1 MSDPIL
7 SLRDVWVEYGDKIVL
22 EKVSLDIAPGSFV
35 SIVGPSGAGKS
46 TFLRLIIG
54 QEAPTRGH
62 ILLDGAPLAPEPGPE
77 RGVVF
82 QRYSVFPHLT
92 AIDNVAFG
100 LDCAGSMFL
109 GRLYGRRR
117 KAALEEAGHMLEKVG
132 LAHSRDVY
140 PAQLSG
146 GMQQR
151 LAIAQAL
158 VRKPRILL
166 LDEPFGALDRKLRE
180 AMQAE
185 LRELTRRLGITA
197 IFVTHDQEEALL
209 LSDRIAVMNAGR
221 IEQLGTPAEI
231 YEAPA
236 TRFVASFMGAD
247 NILECDLRGGAAA
260 IGGVLHA
267 VAGATGDGA
276 AAIGL
281 RPERIG
287 LEPPGNGIAARVVAA
302 VYLGAF
308 SSYRCRLE
316 GCGTDLVVRA
326 PNPQGAVTGPR
337 FVAGEAVALT
347 IAPGGL
353 RALRA

>member
-1 MSDPIL
+1 M
-7 SLRDVWVEYGDKIVL
+7 
-22 EKVSLDIAPGSFV
+22 
-35 SIVGPSGAGKS
+35 
-46 TFLRLIIG
+46 
-54 QEAPTRGH
+54 
-62 ILLDGAPLAPEPGPE
+62 
-77 RGVVF
+77 GV
-82 QRYSVFPHLT
+82 
-92 AIDNVAFG
+92 
-100 LDCAGSMFL
+100 
-109 GRLYGRRR
+109 
-117 KAALEEAGHMLEKVG
+117 
-132 LAHSRDVY
+132 
-140 PAQLSG
+140 
-146 GMQQR
+146 
-151 LAIAQAL
+151 
-158 VRKPRILL
+158 
-166 LDEPFGALDRKLRE
+166 
-180 AMQAE
+180 
-185 LRELTRRLGITA
+185 
-197 IFVTHDQEEALL
+197 
-209 LSDRIAVMNAGR
+209 
-221 IEQLGTPAEI
+221 
-231 YEAPA
+231 
-236 TRFVASFMGAD
+236 D

>member
-1 MSDPIL
+1 MAS
-7 SLRDVWVEYGDKIVL
+7 
-22 EKVSLDIAPGSFV
+22 VSLFSVSKRFGRMAAMADVSLEIPSGSFLTLL
-35 SIVGPSGAGKS
+35 GPSGCGKTTTLRSVAGLVEPD
-46 TFLRLIIG
+46 TGRIAIGGEDVTRL
-54 QEAPTRGH
+54 PVHRR
-62 ILLDGAPLAPEPGPE
+62 DLAM
-77 RGVVF
+77 VF
-82 QRYSVFPHLT
+82 QSHALFPHMRVL
-92 AIDNVAFG
+92 DNVAFG
-100 LDCAGSMFL
+100 LRMR
-109 GRLYGRRR
+109 GRDRADRHAAARR
-117 KAALEEAGHMLEKVG
+117 ALELVR
-132 LAHSRDVY
+132 LAEFAERWPHE
-140 PAQLSG
+140 LSG
-146 GMQQR
+146 GQQQR
-151 LAIAQAL
+151 VALARAL
-158 VRKPRILL
+158 VVDPRVLL

-236 TRFVASFMGAD
+236 TRFVASFMGVD

-316 GCGTDLVVRA
+316 GCGTELVVRA

>member
-1 MSDPIL
+1 MAS
-7 SLRDVWVEYGDKIVL
+7 
-22 EKVSLDIAPGSFV
+22 VSLFSVSKRFGRMAAMADVSLEIPSGSFLTLL
-35 SIVGPSGAGKS
+35 GPSGCGKTTTLRSVAGLVEPD
-46 TFLRLIIG
+46 TGRIAIGGEDVTRL
-54 QEAPTRGH
+54 PVHRR
-62 ILLDGAPLAPEPGPE
+62 DLAM
-77 RGVVF
+77 VF
-82 QRYSVFPHLT
+82 QSHALFPHMRVL
-92 AIDNVAFG
+92 DNVAFG
-100 LDCAGSMFL
+100 LRMR
-109 GRLYGRRR
+109 GRDRADRHAAARR
-117 KAALEEAGHMLEKVG
+117 ALELVR
-132 LAHSRDVY
+132 LAEFAERWPHE
-140 PAQLSG
+140 LSG
-146 GMQQR
+146 GQQQR
-151 LAIAQAL
+151 VALARAL
-158 VRKPRILL
+158 VVDPRVLL

-236 TRFVASFMGAD
+236 TRFVATFMGAD
-247 NILECDLRGGAAA
+247 NILECDLRGGEAA

-316 GCGTDLVVRA
+316 GCGTELVVRA

-337 FVAGEAVALT
+337 FAAGEAVGLT

>member
-1 MSDPIL
+1 MAS
-7 SLRDVWVEYGDKIVL
+7 
-22 EKVSLDIAPGSFV
+22 VSLFSVSKRFGRMAAMADVSLEIPSGSFLTLL
-35 SIVGPSGAGKS
+35 GPSGCGKTPTLRSVAGLVEPD
-46 TFLRLIIG
+46 TGRIAIGGEDVTRL
-54 QEAPTRGH
+54 PVHRR
-62 ILLDGAPLAPEPGPE
+62 DLAM
-77 RGVVF
+77 VF
-82 QRYSVFPHLT
+82 QSHALFPHMRVL
-92 AIDNVAFG
+92 DNVAFG
-100 LDCAGSMFL
+100 LRMR
-109 GRLYGRRR
+109 GRDRADRHAAARR
-117 KAALEEAGHMLEKVG
+117 ALELVR
-132 LAHSRDVY
+132 LAEFAERWPHE
-140 PAQLSG
+140 LSG
-146 GMQQR
+146 GQQQR
-151 LAIAQAL
+151 VALARAL
-158 VRKPRILL
+158 VVDPRVLL

-236 TRFVASFMGAD
+236 TRFVASFMGVD

>member
-1 MSDPIL
+1 MAS
-7 SLRDVWVEYGDKIVL
+7 
-22 EKVSLDIAPGSFV
+22 VSLFSVGKRFGRMAAMADVSLEIPSGSFLTLL
-35 SIVGPSGAGKS
+35 GPSGCGKTTTLRSVAGLVEPD
-46 TFLRLIIG
+46 TGRIAIGGEDVTRL
-54 QEAPTRGH
+54 PVHRR
-62 ILLDGAPLAPEPGPE
+62 DLAM
-77 RGVVF
+77 VF
-82 QRYSVFPHLT
+82 QSHALFPHMRVL
-92 AIDNVAFG
+92 DNVAFG
-100 LDCAGSMFL
+100 LRMR
-109 GRLYGRRR
+109 GRDRADRHAAARR
-117 KAALEEAGHMLEKVG
+117 ALELVR
-132 LAHSRDVY
+132 LAEFAERWPHE
-140 PAQLSG
+140 LSG
-146 GMQQR
+146 GQQQR
-151 LAIAQAL
+151 VALARAL
-158 VRKPRILL
+158 VVDPRVLL

-209 LSDRIAVMNAGR
+209 LSDRMAVMNAGR

-236 TRFVASFMGAD
+236 TRFVASFMGVD
-247 NILECDLRGGAAA
+247 TILECGLRGGEAA
-260 IGGVLHA
+260 IGGVLHS

-316 GCGTDLVVRA
+316 GCGTELVVRA

-337 FVAGEAVALT
+337 FAAGEAVGLT